1 MSRVKWTQL
10 LVHLSTDD
18 HNGMDQAAKTQSVVD
33 SATLP
38 ALKLCLLGQFQL
50 PHYLYTWILLFLLLQ
65 PFPIESKGIR
75 LKKLQEEGYSWCDI
89 QKQSKR

>member
-1 MSRVKWTQL
+1 ECC
-10 LVHLSTDD
+10 HLYLAEVQNYCTDD

-50 PHYLYTWILLFLLLQ
+50 PHYLYTWIL
-65 PFPIESKGIR
+65 
-75 LKKLQEEGYSWCDI
+75 
-89 QKQSKR
+89 